1 MRKEKETSLLLSQDR
16 RMTQSTLDYLLAR
29 KIFLEQELKNLGEE
43 SADGYQRATLH
54 DNPSL
59 EWRKNG
65 IQSELAHIGNLDRV
79 EIIFPRQ
86 DRGSVGLG
94 SQVSIDYGD
103 GDIETL
109 TILAHDD
116 VAFGNRSNVIS
127 NKSPIGSTL
136 IGRRVGETVV
146 CDLPSGREIR
156 IKIKEI
162 EPGNF

>member
-1 MRKEKETSLLLSQDR
+1 MA
-16 RMTQSTLDYLLAR
+16 QSTLDYLLAR
-29 KIFLEQELKNLGEE
+29 KTFLEQELKNLGE

-65 IQSELAHIGNLDRV
+65 IRSELARIGNLDRV

-94 SQVSIDYGD
+94 SQISVDYED

-109 TILAHDD
+109 TILAPDD

-127 NKSPIGSTL
+127 DKSPIGSTL
-136 IGRRVGETVV
+136 IGRKVGETVV
-146 CDLPSGREIR
+146 CGLPSGREIR
-156 IKIKEI
+156 IRVKEI
-162 EPGNF
+162 KPGDF